1 MTTERSNLKFL
12 VELGKTLTEKLQHS
26 DYCRMRIGM
35 TQCREQERKQGGGE
49 LGSKVKI
56 WYDPHRIFIAQ
67 VRKEHRVKM

>member
-12 VELGKTLTEKLQHS
+12 VQLGKTLTEKLQHS

-56 WYDPHRIFIAQ
+56 
-67 VRKEHRVKM
+67 